1 MNIQG
6 WFPLGLTGWISLQSR
21 RLSGSMVENLS
32 AREEAWVRS
41 LVGEDSLKK
50 NMAIHSSILAWKILW
65 TEEPGGLQ
73 SRGLQSRTWLND
85 YTTTKLL
92 YKVVFVSA
100 VWQSEPVICRHIS
113 PPSWTSL
120 PPEMLSM
127 LLGSRISGSHD
138 NLFNM
143 LKNHLTI
150 SVVTT
155 SFLIPVIDWGFQLL
169 HILTVA
175 WMGVWLYLIHIFP
188 LTNDVEL
195 FSCAYCPFVYLLRR
209 NIYLDLSLK
218 INLIYHV
225 FLCVCVLS
233 RVQLFVTLWTV
244 AYQAPLPMG
253 FSR

>member
-1 MNIQG
+1 MQETWVQSLG
-6 WFPLGLTGWISLQSR
+6 QEDPLEKG
-21 RLSGSMVENLS
+21 
-32 AREEAWVRS
+32 
-41 LVGEDSLKK
+41 
-50 NMAIHSSILAWKILW
+50 MATHSSILAWKILW

-209 NIYLDLSLK
+209 NILIEHLPIFNWFLFLLFRCRSSHINYTFFHRCMIEQYFSHIVGYLFTF
-218 INLIYHV
+218 LIV
-225 FLCVCVLS
+225 SFEA
-233 RVQLFVTLWTV
+233 QNFVTINSNISKW
-244 AYQAPLPMG
+244 G
-253 FSR
+253 FPGGSDSNE